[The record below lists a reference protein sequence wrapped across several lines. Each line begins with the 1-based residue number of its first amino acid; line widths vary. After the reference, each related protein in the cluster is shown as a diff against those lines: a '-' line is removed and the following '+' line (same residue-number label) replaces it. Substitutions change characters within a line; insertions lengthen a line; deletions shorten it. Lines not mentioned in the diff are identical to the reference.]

1 MGYTAAFFPLSSTF
15 INPRSMTVARSL
27 LHCHLSSRREQM
39 SVSTAGRQMTPRII
53 RRTLFVFFP
62 FPLSPFH
69 RQISFLPLSFLPISP
84 LFSSLSSSPFSFLR
98 SFQIPLSFLYSSF
111 IIFFFSLSLS
121 YPFFVSFL
129 HQFFFHSYAFP
140 FLSHFFFL
148 R

>member
-1 MGYTAAFFPLSSTF
+1 
-15 INPRSMTVARSL
+15 MTVARSL

-84 LFSSLSSSPFSFLR
+84 LFSSLSSSPFSFLH
-98 SFQIPLSFLYSSF
+98 SFQIPLSFLYLFYYFLFFFVPFISF
-111 IIFFFSLSLS
+111 FRFFSPSIFFPLLCFSFSISL
-121 YPFFVSFL
+121 FL
-129 HQFFFHSYAFP
+129 LTINEFILKYDRHN
-140 FLSHFFFL
+140 
-148 R
+148 